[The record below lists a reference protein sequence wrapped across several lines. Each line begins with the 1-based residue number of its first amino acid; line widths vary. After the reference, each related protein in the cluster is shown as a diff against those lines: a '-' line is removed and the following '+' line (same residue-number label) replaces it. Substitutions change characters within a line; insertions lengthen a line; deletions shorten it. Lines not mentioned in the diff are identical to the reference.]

1 MLILLSYNGQIAGK
15 LVPDKIKFKQL
26 LELAQMI
33 STITGSVF
41 KPIKQAP
48 LLRNW
53 IKENPFFVANY
64 FMSLFNWCEQNI
76 KMKPETKEKLIT
88 IFNSFKDF
96 GKENKKPTT
105 AILRYVKGYECKYP
119 TNTELPID
127 IVTEIYTDYVKNFKR
142 WE

>member
-1 MLILLSYNGQIAGK
+1 MLILLSNNGQIAGK

-41 KPIKQAP
+41 KPIEQAP
-48 LLRNW
+48 LLRDW

-64 FMSLFNWCEQNI
+64 FMSLFNWCERNI
-76 KMKPETKEKLIT
+76 KMKPETKGKLIT

-119 TNTELPID
+119 TNTELPIEEC
-127 IVTEIYTDYVKNFKR
+127 INQYKLYCKWKG